1 MSIGGAAHRISSY
14 APAAAAISLILAFG
28 TVADRTTSELALQT
42 ERDAVE
48 HHLDTLR
55 LRLEQMLDTQFEA
68 LVRLAGVAATDPGL
82 FDGSLEDITAAIASD
97 PAPIMGLA
105 LLPGGGDKL
114 VAAGKMPSN
123 ETLLTLLRQG
133 NPDEN
138 GARSLPGAV
147 TPALLLWAPVR
158 LAAPNAG
165 DQLWGQAIAAI
176 DAGMLFARA
185 GLRDSGA
192 LFDVALTEGD
202 RQTQAGPG
210 LRALLVGS
218 PEVLGADPVISPV
231 HVPGGDWMLAAHP
244 VNGWNPS
251 STALWSIRGFTI
263 ASAIGFGL
271 LLIRMRNLTEQRRR
285 NVAALRRNDQA
296 LSLAT
301 RRLTVAVEASRLGVW
316 EYNATTGK
324 VEWDARMRELYD
336 IPEDQAE
343 LRYIDWLD
351 RVHPEDRLAADAAV
365 RTALSCG
372 TPLSTTF
379 RICDRH
385 RVKYIEATSNCAR
398 EADGMLIIIGVNRD
412 ITATVERNGELER
425 RQVQLERAAAN
436 RSRFFATMS
445 HEIRTPLNGVMGVLD
460 LMLHD
465 TLSAAQRKRA
475 QIVHSSARQLLNIVN
490 DCLDLSKL
498 HATQLAIHP
507 TETDVRDLAREVVSL
522 MSASIR
528 GGAVTLTAS
537 FTPGIPGAVICD
549 PMRLRQV
556 LTNLVGNAL
565 KYTDEGSVKLSLDHV
580 PEGGGMLAVEVSDT
594 GIGIP
599 AVALDTLF
607 QRFTQAD
614 ADEARRRGGT
624 GLGLAICKEIIVA
637 MGGEIGVESREG
649 KGSVFRFRIPAPAA
663 QPQGSQWPDPEPL
676 ALCEEDSVAAEPPLP
691 RGAARIILTAQP
703 GDARRILASYLCLG
717 GNEVTFA
724 THGSEVIEG
733 VLGGRL
739 DLVLLD
745 LDMPGLDAASVTR
758 RVRRIA
764 APMGSVPVL
773 GIADLPF
780 GDKAAA
786 CRAADMTAIL
796 GKPVTAESLYGAIE
810 RALAPPALG
819 PLAAAPL
826 HHDIGRLENSA

>member
-1 MSIGGAAHRISSY
+1 MT
-14 APAAAAISLILAFG
+14 PELADHSQRL
-28 TVADRTTSELALQT
+28 ALALQCQARVLSRPQLAEAAT
-42 ERDAVE
+42 ALATELATGLDARAVHIALRDGERSRLIASAHSAPDACFDAADPALDAAVDEAIDQACTVCFPARNPDPIDITRAHAALSQAHRAWVLTVPMADGDALVGALLVERD
-48 HHLDTLR
+48 LDAPLGA
-55 LRLEQMLDTQFEA
+55 EAIA
-68 LVRLAGVAATDPGL
+68 LVDHV
-82 FDGSLEDITAAIASD
+82 
-97 PAPIMGLA
+97 
-105 LLPGGGDKL
+105 
-114 VAAGKMPSN
+114 
-123 ETLLTLLRQG
+123 
-133 NPDEN
+133 
-138 GARSLPGAV
+138 GA
-147 TPALLLWAPVR
+147 
-158 LAAPNAG
+158 LAAP
-165 DQLWGQAIAAI
+165 
-176 DAGMLFARA
+176 
-185 GLRDSGA
+185 
-192 LFDVALTEGD
+192 VLT
-202 RQTQAGPG
+202 
-210 LRALLVGS
+210 
-218 PEVLGADPVISPV
+218 
-231 HVPGGDWMLAAHP
+231 
-244 VNGWNPS
+244 
-251 STALWSIRGFTI
+251 
-263 ASAIGFGL
+263 
-271 LLIRMRNLTEQRRR
+271 
-285 NVAALRRNDQA
+285 
-296 LSLAT
+296 
-301 RRLTVAVEASRLGVW
+301 
-316 EYNATTGK
+316 
-324 VEWDARMRELYD
+324 
-336 IPEDQAE
+336 
-343 LRYIDWLD
+343 
-351 RVHPEDRLAADAAV
+351 RLAADAAV
-365 RTALSCG
+365 RTALSGG

-460 LMLHD
+460 LMLHN
-465 TLSAAQRKRA
+465 TLSTAQRERA
-475 QIVHSSARQLLNIVN
+475 QLVHSSARQLLNIVN

-507 TETDVRDLAREVVSL
+507 AETDVRDLAREVVSL

-537 FTPGIPGAVICD
+537 FTPAIPGAVICD